1 MVPFLAEEL
10 NPFKIAQAQLDKA
23 ASIMKLDAN
32 LHQYLREPQRFL
44 QVTIPVR
51 MDNGKTTTFIGFRSQ
66 YNDARGPAKGGIR
79 YHPEETADT
88 VKALSAWM
96 TWKCAVA
103 DLPLGGGKGGVIC
116 DPKKLSPGELERL
129 SRGWVRAVAQIVGP
143 EKDIPAPDVYT
154 TPQIMAWMMDE
165 LSVIRGY
172 NVPGFITGK
181 PLGLWGSVGR
191 GDATARGGMYIL
203 REAARVKKL
212 DLAKA
217 TVAVQGY
224 GNAGYFAAKLVR
236 ELHGSKVVAVSDSQ
250 GGIYSE
256 KGLDAEKVLAFK
268 EKNGTVVGFPGT
280 KKITNDELLALDVD
294 VLIPAGIENAIT
306 SKNAKNV
313 KAKIQLELAN
323 GPTTPEADEV
333 LYKNG
338 VLVIPDFLA
347 NSGGV
352 TVSYFEW
359 VQNITSDYWDEAQV
373 HKRLDDK
380 LTKAF
385 KATHDASGKHK
396 IDMRMGA
403 YVVAIQ
409 RVSEAVKLRG
419 IV

>member
-1 MVPFLAEEL
+1 
-10 NPFKIAQAQLDKA
+10 
-23 ASIMKLDAN
+23 MKLDAN